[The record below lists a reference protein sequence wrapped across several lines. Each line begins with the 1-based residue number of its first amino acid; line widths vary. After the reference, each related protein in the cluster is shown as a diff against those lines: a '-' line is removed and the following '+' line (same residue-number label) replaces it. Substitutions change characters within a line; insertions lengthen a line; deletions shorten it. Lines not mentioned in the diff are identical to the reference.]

1 MAEAAETPSP
11 ASSAPVKVWL
21 VEDHK
26 TYGERLMRALNRV
39 EDVACEQRFTAVE
52 DAQAKLQTQGAA
64 DAAPAVLLL
73 DVELPGMSGIEG
85 IAGLKAMA
93 PKLAIVILTVF
104 EDDDKIFRAICAGAA
119 GYLLKTA
126 SVEDIA
132 AAIRTAAA
140 GGSPI
145 NPAIARRVLEMFSK
159 ANAAPGSTGKV
170 AQVDVAVNDAGRSGQ
185 AAYGLTPREQQILE
199 LLVQGHT
206 IKHAAGEMGIGYY
219 TADEYIRSVYEKLQV
234 RSRGGAIAKAVKE
247 RLV

>member
-1 MAEAAETPSP
+1 
-11 ASSAPVKVWL
+11 
-21 VEDHK
+21 
-26 TYGERLMRALNRV
+26 MRALNRLEGIV
-39 EDVACEQRFTAVE
+39 CGQRFTAVE
-52 DAQAKLQTQGAA
+52 DAVARLQAGGG
-64 DAAPAVLLL
+64 DPPAVLLL

-85 IAGLKAMA
+85 ISALKTFA
-93 PKLAIVILTVF
+93 PNLAIVILTVF

-126 SVEDIA
+126 GVEDIA
-132 AAIRTAAA
+132 SAIRTAAN

-159 ANAAPGSTGKV
+159 
-170 AQVDVAVNDAGRSGQ
+170 VNAGRTGAQGDISSSQEAAGKGGQ
-185 AAYGLTPREQQILE
+185 ATYGLTPRELQILE

-206 IKHAAGEMGIGYY
+206 IKQAAGEMGIGYY

>member
-1 MAEAAETPSP
+1 MADASDTSQPSP
-11 ASSAPVKVWL
+11 PESVPVSVWL

-26 TYGERLMRALNRV
+26 TYGERLMRALNRLEGIV
-39 EDVACEQRFTAVE
+39 CSQRFTAVE
-52 DAQAKLQTQGAA
+52 DAVARLQAGGG
-64 DAAPAVLLL
+64 DPPAVLLL

-85 IAGLKAMA
+85 IASLKAYA
-93 PKLAIVILTVF
+93 PNLAIVILTVF

-126 SVEDIA
+126 GVEDIA
-132 AAIRTAAA
+132 GAIRTAAS

-159 ANAAPGSTGKV
+159 
-170 AQVDVAVNDAGRSGQ
+170 VNAGRAGDQGNTAGSEGTVNRGGQ
-185 AAYGLTPREQQILE
+185 ASYGLTPRELQILE

-206 IKHAAGEMGIGYY
+206 IKQAAGEMGIGYY